1 MTSFYTTEDVAKII
15 GLSAGR
21 VRELAQAGIIK
32 ALRPEGSRRWRFTKQ
47 AVADYMG
54 VKEF

>member
-1 MTSFYTTEDVAKII
+1 MINFLTTEQVAKIV

-21 VRELAQAGIIK
+21 VRELAQAQVIK